1 VEQIFKPLSSSTEV
15 KCIKGVGMN
24 QAALSTL
31 LDGLMVTWENEVVEF
46 KQAGNDYDT
55 DKIGEYFSALSN
67 EANLRGADR
76 AWLVFGVHNKFR
88 TVAGSDYRPEPER
101 LQGLKGQIA
110 QSTEPSITFREIHV
124 LKHPAGRVILFEVPP
139 APRGIPIAWKGHYYA
154 RAGES
159 RAPLG
164 LDKLDEI
171 RQQTLQADWS
181 AQIIADASLAD
192 LDETA
197 LGKARESFAKKY
209 ANRFDATEVM
219 NWPLATFLDRAHATQ
234 NGAITRT
241 TLLLL
246 GKPESAWRLSPH
258 PAQLT
263 WKLDGPERAYEH
275 FGPPFLLSTTQL
287 YRRIRNIQLR
297 LLPQDELLPVEVSKY
312 DQKIVLEALH
322 NCIAHQDYT
331 RNGRVVVI
339 EQPDKLIFESEGS
352 FFEGQPE
359 DYLEGNKVP
368 RRYRNPFL
376 AQAMAELNMID
387 TMGYGIHDM
396 HARQARRYFPMPD
409 YDLSE
414 AGVVRLTIYG
424 SVVDPAY
431 SRLLIQKTELPLVD
445 VLALDRVQKKL
456 PVPDTAAAR
465 LRKAGLIEGRK
476 PNLFVSASIAKA
488 TASLEDY
495 LRTRGQDDAFYL
507 KLITDYL
514 AMKDG
519 ASRADLNKLLLDKLS
534 EALSEKQKAIKI
546 SSLLTKLRRKGTIV
560 NVGSD
565 TASCWKLAEK

>member
-1 VEQIFKPLSSSTEV
+1 
-15 KCIKGVGMN
+15 MD

-31 LDGLMVTWENEVVEF
+31 LDGLIATWENEVVEF
-46 KQAGNDYDT
+46 KQAGNDYDS

-67 EANLRGADR
+67 EANLRGVDR
-76 AWLVFGVHNKFR
+76 AWLVFGVHNESR
-88 TVAGSDYRPEPER
+88 AVSGTDYRLEPER
-101 LQGLKGQIA
+101 LQSLKGQIA

-124 LKHPAGRVILFEVPP
+124 LKHPAGRVVLFEIPP

-159 RAPLG
+159 RVPLG

-197 LGKARESFAKKY
+197 LSKARESFAKKY

-219 NWPLATFLDRAHATQ
+219 NWPLATFLDRAHVTQ
-234 NGAITRT
+234 NGAITRSA
-241 TLLLL
+241 LLLL
-246 GKPESAWRLSPH
+246 GKPESSWRLSPH

-287 YRRIRNIQLR
+287 YQRIRNIQLR

-339 EQPDKLIFESEGS
+339 EQPDKLIFESEGR
-352 FFEGQPE
+352 FFEGEPE

-414 AGVVRLTIYG
+414 AGAVRLTIYG

-431 SRLLIQKTELPLVD
+431 SRLLIQKIDLPLVD

-456 PVPDTAAAR
+456 PVPDAAASR

-476 PNLFVSASIAKA
+476 PNLFVSASVAKA

-514 AMKDG
+514 AMKG
-519 ASRADLNKLLLDKLS
+519 EASRADINKLLLDKLS
-534 EALSEKQKAIKI
+534 EALSEKQKAIKV

-565 TASCWKLAEK
+565 TASCWKLVEK